1 MNQLIVRKNNA
12 CTLVFILCLTGCS
25 SISLPSG
32 KKLLTVQIES
42 QGQVVL
48 EGIVGVSDRMA
59 VDQMWNVLGDLRFE
73 STHDIFQA
81 KETGQQSRSIVGT
94 AIVKI
99 LHVDE
104 VLASRKIDSL
114 SVVELGEGEWC
125 FSATELSR
133 IKQAEDL
140 VSSDEGS

>member
-1 MNQLIVRKNNA
+1 MNQLIVRKKNA

-32 KKLLTVQIES
+32 QKLLTVQIES

-48 EGIVGVSDRMA
+48 QGIVGVSDRMA

-73 STHDIFQA
+73 STHDIFQP

-114 SVVELGEGEWC
+114 SVVERGEGEWC